1 MHSQYASS
9 SYMIAVDQ
17 HCWYQL
23 VYELLQR
30 KSHAAKKDKMFLLI
44 PLSLFLSLTLF
55 LCLSTAACTLVRA

>member
-30 KSHAAKKDKMFLLI
+30 KSHAAKKRQNVFI
-44 PLSLFLSLTLF
+44 NSSLSLSPFPLLCSCVSLQL
-55 LCLSTAACTLVRA
+55 LVH